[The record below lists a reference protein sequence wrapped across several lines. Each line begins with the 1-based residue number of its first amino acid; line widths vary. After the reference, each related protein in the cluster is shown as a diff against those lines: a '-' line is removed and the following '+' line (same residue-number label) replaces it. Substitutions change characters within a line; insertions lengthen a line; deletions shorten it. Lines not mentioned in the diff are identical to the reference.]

1 MARRPDTHD
10 RSQHYWSKQVTEK
23 SDALDLEHGVFKKR
37 SARAIAKSLKDSAEH
52 SERRK
57 ADPYRSAMS
66 MLTFYINR
74 AGSNLPEDERAKL
87 EKTKDE
93 LRVLYNKPTTGK
105 TTRLGRK
112 VEKPADPKAGGP
124 SGQHDAGKHDRG
136 HTNK

>member
-1 MARRPDTHD
+1 MAAKK
-10 RSQHYWSKQVTEK
+10 YWSKDVTEK

-52 SERRK
+52 SDRRK

-74 AGSNLPEDERAKL
+74 AGSNLPEDERSKL
-87 EKTKDE
+87 EHTKQE
-93 LRVLYNKPTTGK
+93 LRELYNKPTTGK
-105 TTRLGRK
+105 TTKLGRK
-112 VEKPADPKAGGP
+112 VEKPRDPKAGGP
-124 SGQHDAGKHDRG
+124 SGQHDASRHDKG